1 MNLCTGRQSGGS
13 CFTKIPGLSY
23 GSETSA
29 DFTNFCVSRV
39 AAADARKAGGFEV
52 ALPRARVMPIDWSA
66 RLDGRG
72 YHATS
77 VSRHATESRFDG
89 PVRVAKDGWV
99 EGDEIIAFDPMQ
111 PSVQLRIKVGDAVY
125 MSSTRRGQP
134 AEIARIESF
143 FAKSVG
149 GDIWFYNT
157 FFWRPEQLRLA
168 DDDPWDPRELFL
180 QTSADET
187 ENSAAALEL
196 IPVRVVDTNDIDSLV
211 DAPHSFFTRRTW
223 DPASQKV
230 SPIVEDAPPPPETM
244 DEDTVGGGA
253 AAAAP
258 QTGANANAANPN
270 ASPPP
275 TAQAPRTARRN
286 LQLEKAKERISLLED
301 QMRAMQLELKQVGIL
316 AAHIQALE
324 VKLALVAN

>member
-1 MNLCTGRQSGGS
+1 
-13 CFTKIPGLSY
+13 
-23 GSETSA
+23 
-29 DFTNFCVSRV
+29 
-39 AAADARKAGGFEV
+39 
-52 ALPRARVMPIDWSA
+52 MPIDWSA

-143 FAKSVG
+143 FAKGVG

-244 DEDTVGGGA
+244 DEDIVLGGA

-301 QMRAMQLELKQVGIL
+301 QMRVMQLELKQVGIL

>member
-1 MNLCTGRQSGGS
+1 
-13 CFTKIPGLSY
+13 
-23 GSETSA
+23 
-29 DFTNFCVSRV
+29 
-39 AAADARKAGGFEV
+39 
-52 ALPRARVMPIDWSA
+52 MPIDWSA

-230 SPIVEDAPPPPETM
+230 SPIVEDAPPPPPETM

-258 QTGANANAANPN
+258 QTGANANANAANPN

-286 LQLEKAKERISLLED
+286 LQLEKAKERRLHF
-301 QMRAMQLELKQVGIL
+301 AP
-316 AAHIQALE
+316 
-324 VKLALVAN
+324 